1 MGDSVHDKYRGK
13 RVPKEP
19 IEDTEPAANGFLEL
33 SIAISLKRIADILEH
48 PYDLS

>member
-19 IEDTEPAANGFLEL
+19 HQDTEPSANGFLEL
-33 SIAISLKRIADILEH
+33 SVAISLKRIADIMERN
-48 PYDLS
+48 SV